1 MGDKRPSHGFHFY
14 GRRHGRKLR
23 PRQAEYLKRV
33 LAEYAIAP
41 PAKNQPIDLASL
53 FAPSPRQLYLEIGFG
68 GGEHLAAIAGATPEA
83 GFIGAEPFI
92 NGVASIGR
100 HIAEAGLENIRVWA
114 DDVRLLLPMVPEASL
129 DGVYVLFPDPWPKT
143 RHRPRRIIQ
152 PTMLDRLAACIKKGG
167 FLLLASDDATAK
179 SWLLEVTCQHR
190 QFAWQA
196 KTADDWRLPPDGTPP
211 TRYMQKASRHGRTPS
226 WFLFLRV

>member
-1 MGDKRPSHGFHFY
+1 MRPRAFHFY

-23 PRQAEYLKRV
+23 PRQAEYLKRM
-33 LAEYAIAP
+33 LAEYAINI
-41 PAKNQPIDLASL
+41 PAKNQPLKLTSV
-53 FAPSPRQLYLEIGFG
+53 FAHSPRQFYLEIGFG
-68 GGEHLAAIAGATPEA
+68 GGEHLAAVAQANPKA

-92 NGVASIGR
+92 NGVASIAR
-100 HIAEAGLENIRVWA
+100 HIAEGGIENIRVWA
-114 DDVRLLLPMVPEASL
+114 DDVRLLLPVLPEASL

-143 RHRPRRIIQ
+143 RHTPRRIIQ
-152 PTMLDRLAACIKKGG
+152 SAMLDRLAACIKKGG

-179 SWLLEVTCQHR
+179 SWLLEVACQHQ

-196 KTADDWRLPPDGTPP
+196 KTAADWRMPPKGTPA
-211 TRYMQKASRHGRTPS
+211 TRYMQKAQRHGRIPS